1 MKRLLLLL
9 LLLPVCIFGVKVQVS
24 VNKYTISTNDRLTIS
39 LKISDSSPIS
49 VSEPAPPVIKLF
61 SFRNMTNSSSSS
73 INLIG
78 MKKIAEYSS
87 TYNYIFIPTQ
97 VGSTTIPSISVRV
110 NNRKY
115 QTKPIAISVVKGSS
129 SGNSQSQSSPAFP
142 TPDPF
147 GFNDF
152 DSWDRTRVMDGN
164 TMLVAL
170 PDRQFVYRGFPA
182 IVSYYLYTDEMVRS
196 FNLDDEKDFEGYG
209 KSTYEQPTML
219 NYEDVRHNGKNYKR
233 ALIKRLAIM
242 PNMEGTLQAPQMQGV
257 ARLYNFGYLNKSL
270 ASTGG
275 SIVVRPLPKSGVPA
289 GFSGAVGNFKISH
302 SLSKTEVALGEAIS
316 FSLKIQGRGNFN
328 QFSSPMFASGSGFQ
342 VSSPVVMDNL
352 NAGIEGTRTYY
363 YTLIPQSR
371 GQLKMPELPFAWFD
385 NDAGEYR
392 QYTIPLQQIEVKA
405 ANVLSYLNRMWEP
418 QAPRS
423 MHPKISRKHY
433 PNYVAYASQVWYWI
447 LVAFVLACC
456 IGISV
461 MAYNARLQRKSPQ
474 LYAKKQARK
483 VMQKYMKQATAAA
496 QSLSPEFY
504 PIAEKALFNYLS
516 TRYAIAGHLSTTE
529 KLDALA
535 MRNLPLELLQDLN
548 SFVTH
553 CQEARYM
560 PEADRA
566 INLQQDLQMLQGIV
580 ASFSRLHYK
589 NGSTGE

>member
-9 LLLPVCIFGVKVQVS
+9 LLLPVFLFGAKVQVS
-24 VNKYTISTNDRLTIS
+24 VNKYTISTNDRLTLS
-39 LKISDSSPIS
+39 LKISDTSPIN
-49 VSEPAPPVIKLF
+49 VSEPSPPVIKLF

-73 INLIG
+73 VSLQG
-78 MKKIAEYSS
+78 FQRVAEYTN
-87 TYNYIFIPTQ
+87 TYNYIYIPTQ
-97 VGSTTIPSISVRV
+97 TGNTIIPAFSVKV
-110 NNRKY
+110 NNREY
-115 QTKPIAISVVKGSS
+115 QTKPIEIQVVKGTA
-129 SGNSQSQSSPAFP
+129 SGSGQSQSSPAFP
-142 TPDPF
+142 IPDPF
-147 GFNDF
+147 GLNDF
-152 DSWDRTRVMDGN
+152 DTWERSGIMNGN
-164 TMLVAL
+164 TMLLAL

-242 PNMEGTLQAPQMQGV
+242 PNMEGTLQAPQMRGV
-257 ARLYNFGYLNKSL
+257 ARLYNFGYMNKSL
-270 ASTGG
+270 SSSGS

-302 SLSKTEVALGEAIS
+302 SLSKTDVALGEALS

-371 GQLKMPELPFAWFD
+371 GQYKLPDLPFAWFD

-392 QYTIPLQQIEVKA
+392 SYSMPEQQIEVKA
-405 ANVLSYLNRMWEP
+405 ANVLSYLNRMWES
-418 QAPRS
+418 QTPRS

-433 PNYVAYASQVWYWI
+433 PNYVAYATQAWYWI
-447 LVAFVLACC
+447 LVSIILAGC

-461 MAYNARLQRKSPQ
+461 MAYNAKLQRKSPR
-474 LYAKKQARK
+474 LYAQKQARH

-504 PIAEKALFNYLS
+504 PIAEKALFNYLG
-516 TRYAIAGHLSTTE
+516 TRYTIAGHLSTTE
-529 KLDALA
+529 KLDALSLH
-535 MRNLPLELLQDLN
+535 NLPPELLQDLR
-548 SFVTH
+548 SFVNH
-553 CQEARYM
+553 CQEARFL

-580 ASFSRLHYK
+580 AGFSRLRSK
-589 NGSTGE
+589 NGSPGE